1 MQQNYGTIHIRPSMK
16 QFVINELPM
25 LAMCVAL
32 LCGMPVADFGI
43 RPILFLV
50 LLFALC
56 ALVTRLLS
64 FRRISFTITGQQ
76 IVSEHGLLNH
86 SSDYIELYRVVD
98 FRESRTPMQQLC
110 GLKTVSIYS
119 GDRTTPKLDIFGIR
133 NDINLVSYIRTR
145 VEVNKRMKGVY
156 EITNR

>member
-43 RPILFLV
+43 RQILLLL
-50 LLFALC
+50 LLFTLC
-56 ALVTRLLS
+56 ALMARLLS

-119 GDRTTPKLDIFGIR
+119 GDRTTPKLDIFGIS

>member
-1 MQQNYGTIHIRPSMK
+1 MQNYGTIHIRPSMK

-32 LCGMPVADFGI
+32 LCGMPVVDFGI
-43 RPILFLV
+43 RQILLLF

-56 ALVTRLLS
+56 ALMARLLS

>member
-32 LCGMPVADFGI
+32 LCGMLVVDFGI
-43 RPILFLV
+43 RSILFLV

>member
-1 MQQNYGTIHIRPSMK
+1 MQNYGTIHIRPSMK

-32 LCGMPVADFGI
+32 LCGMLVVDFGI
-43 RPILFLV
+43 RSILFLV